1 MLKRPKADHT
11 TKQNKSLNQLASD
24 LHELV
29 SNKQDLRSA
38 VEHFFD
44 QLVDEFTLGIIFDVH
59 RKFKTNAYDLDLENG
74 AGGNGTGIDEDEDE
88 EEAPACICPNCNR
101 AVAASRFASHLEKC
115 MGIRTRSLRNASRRT
130 DNNSSGHNDNGGLN
144 RETTAFASGIPS
156 DDDGDPDWS
165 SADRRKKKKQK
176 NGGKKG
182 RGTPKKLLDLSPSSS
197 EYAVDV
203 ESINNVADEDD
214 LTHFREVLHLQDH
227 RTSPSG
233 TSEGS
238 TSTLNSSLISNNSTD
253 SKKNKSK
260 NRKGSNKTKGQA
272 IASIFSQFSDG

>member
-1 MLKRPKADHT
+1 MVREEM
-11 TKQNKSLNQLASD
+11 
-24 LHELV
+24 ELV
-29 SNKQDLRSA
+29 LMRMRTK
-38 VEHFFD
+38 
-44 QLVDEFTLGIIFDVH
+44 
-59 RKFKTNAYDLDLENG
+59 RKLQHVFVPIAIELSL
-74 AGGNGTGIDEDEDE
+74 
-88 EEAPACICPNCNR
+88 PA
-101 AVAASRFASHLEKC
+101 
-115 MGIRTRSLRNASRRT
+115 
-130 DNNSSGHNDNGGLN
+130 
-144 RETTAFASGIPS
+144 
-156 DDDGDPDWS
+156 
-165 SADRRKKKKQK
+165 
-176 NGGKKG
+176 
-182 RGTPKKLLDLSPSSS
+182 GTPKKLLDLSPSSS